1 MKAYVKKN
9 FVFGKRSNLLLTL
22 EGFLNKNTDAE
33 HKYGGYYEGN
43 MAYTQFALVD
53 FYYLSSSYNGFTLDA
68 NYTVTNIDRK
78 NTMSLYVAA
87 SFNYVN
93 PTSYKDYFD
102 KRSTLVMKIGLAF

>member
-1 MKAYVKKN
+1 
-9 FVFGKRSNLLLTL
+9 
-22 EGFLNKNTDAE
+22 
-33 HKYGGYYEGN
+33 